1 MGIVTEKL
9 HAATSKIHLSFDLWT
24 SRNLRALLGVNCH
37 FADEFGNL
45 KTFLLALP
53 QQLGHHSGVN
63 IADNITSIIEHFNI
77 SESIG
82 YFMTDNATNNDT
94 CIEALGLEYNFNP
107 LHRRLRCSGHKI
119 NLVARAMLWGVDEEA
134 FENEL
139 ATVDIE
145 DHDLSI
151 WRKKGP
157 LGKMRNTI
165 IWIRSSP
172 QRNEAFKQLQRDH
185 PLIS

>member
-1 MGIVTEKL
+1 
-9 HAATSKIHLSFDLWT
+9 
-24 SRNLRALLGVNCH
+24 
-37 FADEFGNL
+37 
-45 KTFLLALP
+45 
-53 QQLGHHSGVN
+53 
-63 IADNITSIIEHFNI
+63 
-77 SESIG
+77 
-82 YFMTDNATNNDT
+82 MTDSVTNNDT

-119 NLVARAMLWGVDEEA
+119 NLVARAMLWGIHEEA

-139 ATVDIE
+139 AAVDLE

-151 WRKKGP
+151 WRKKGL

-185 PLIS
+185 PLISQISELHMTNDTR